1 MAAKSRAAPAH
12 GRLRRRSDSPSPL
25 RSAARDSR
33 LLHMFKVGPEGCR
46 MLLICTP
53 GATSSTS
60 PPSDEP
66 PDFEHIAAAARAN
79 GCELLL

>member
-33 LLHMFKVGPEGCR
+33 LLQMFKVGPEGCR

-53 GATSSTS
+53 GRLRARRRRPTSRRTSSTS
-60 PPSDEP
+60 PPP
-66 PDFEHIAAAARAN
+66 RGPTAAS
-79 GCELLL
+79 CSC